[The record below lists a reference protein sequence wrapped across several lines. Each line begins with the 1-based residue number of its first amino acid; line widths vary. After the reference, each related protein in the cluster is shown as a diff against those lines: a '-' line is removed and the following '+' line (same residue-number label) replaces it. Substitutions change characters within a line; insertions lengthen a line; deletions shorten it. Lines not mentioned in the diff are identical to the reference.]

1 MLSSSFGVH
10 SSAKVHISEDKT
22 KNINIF
28 IGLILEPGDFNLKGT
43 KKICLMHYEL

>member
-1 MLSSSFGVH
+1 MLYSNVIFFIRGT
-10 SSAKVHISEDKT
+10 KVRLSEDKT

-43 KKICLMHYEL
+43 KKNMPYAL